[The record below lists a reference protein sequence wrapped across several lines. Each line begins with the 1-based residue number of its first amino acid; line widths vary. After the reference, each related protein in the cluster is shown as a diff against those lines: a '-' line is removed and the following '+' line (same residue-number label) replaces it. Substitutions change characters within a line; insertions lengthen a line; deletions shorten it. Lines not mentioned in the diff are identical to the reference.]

1 MIYEVIDYKN
11 ENPALFTWIK
21 RYEKSEDEDIWLKC
35 KVDMSGDRVVSCSL
49 VSFEGITNTEW
60 LQVNEIEKLDD
71 GRMLVMNKFTVMIQ
85 IEGIEY

>member
-21 RYEKSEDEDIWLKC
+21 KYEKSEDKDIWVKC
-35 KVDMSGDRVVSCSL
+35 EVDMGGDRVVECSL
-49 VSFEGITNTEW
+49 VSFGGVTNAEW